1 MAHDSELFPVHVSL
15 YCTYSFLLVGKWSVS
30 TRASFRCQRTP
41 PSKPVILYLLVSH
54 IHCLV
59 GGQYREP
66 YRSEV
71 VATLSHDN
79 IATRFDWTLIVLR
92 PAQQKVSICRHCST
106 VQYAQGVPGRRN
118 SSMAGPLSDRAWPKA
133 ENPE

>member
-1 MAHDSELFPVHVSL
+1 MFHDSELSPVHVLL
-15 YCTYSFLLVGKWSVS
+15 YCTLACWKVERQHTSETPVPDNTTLNTSHLV
-30 TRASFRCQRTP
+30 P
-41 PSKPVILYLLVSH
+41 PSVAYTLPRRSAI
-54 IHCLV
+54 
-59 GGQYREP
+59 P

-79 IATRFDWTLIVLR
+79 IATRFDWTLIVLG